1 MRHEDEREQHA
12 PPLKIFT
19 CIKPGV
25 DWRRIFDSAF
35 CMEISMTLFR
45 MHPPA
50 SRAAPV
56 VSSITAAALWSSAAL
71 ASQGPGAGMGTASPL
86 TQTVMAVLVYGLSAI
101 IVGAG
106 LIGVVRRR

>member
-1 MRHEDEREQHA
+1 
-12 PPLKIFT
+12 
-19 CIKPGV
+19 
-25 DWRRIFDSAF
+25 
-35 CMEISMTLFR
+35 MTLFR
-45 MHPPA
+45 THPPT

-56 VSSITAAALWSSAAL
+56 VTSIAAAALWSGAAL

-106 LIGVVRRR
+106 LIGVVRKR